1 MFQIGD
7 YVFKRNT
14 GICYI
19 EDVVHLDMR
28 DIDRNQPYYLL
39 IPISDDKTKIYI
51 PTQKVSMTCRKI
63 LDEQEAWELIDQMPE
78 IKIIKIR
85 NERRREQEYKDA
97 LKSDDPKRW
106 VSIVKTMYLRNKKR
120 VAEGKKET
128 MMDSRYFKMAE
139 NYLYSELAFAIGKKK
154 NEMRRIIADTIK
166 NQK

>member
-39 IPISDDKTKIYI
+39 IPISDDKTKIYV

-63 LDEQEAWELIDQMPE
+63 LD
-78 IKIIKIR
+78 
-85 NERRREQEYKDA
+85 EQEYKDA

-166 NQK
+166 SQK